1 MKLQNNFFFFFKS
14 TLTMHAAWI
23 ERKSYDLV
31 LSFFFLNMQN
41 VCKGRKGKSFCTK
54 NTGHCFDMVEYRKG
68 VVLGGCFKTDNYPK
82 VLVNDL

>member
-31 LSFFFLNMQN
+31 LSFFFFLNMQN
-41 VCKGRKGKSFCTK
+41 ACKGRKGKSFCTK
-54 NTGHCFDMVEYRKG
+54 NTGHCFDMVEYRRG
-68 VVLGGCFKTDNYPK
+68 VVLGGVSKLTTIQKFW
-82 VLVNDL
+82 

>member
-23 ERKSYDLV
+23 ERKTLDLV

-54 NTGHCFDMVEYRKG
+54 NTGHCFDMVEYRRG
-68 VVLGGCFKTDNYPK
+68 VVLGGVSKLTTIQKFW
-82 VLVNDL
+82 

>member
-1 MKLQNNFFFFFKS
+1 MKLQNNFFFFFFKS

-41 VCKGRKGKSFCTK
+41 AWKGRKGKSFCTK
-54 NTGHCFDMVEYRKG
+54 NTGHCFDMVEYRRG
-68 VVLGGCFKTDNYPK
+68 VVLGGVSKLTTIQKFW
-82 VLVNDL
+82 